1 MNIYKRQTNLVKPDQ
16 LDFPILLI
24 GCGGTG
30 SWAGI
35 ALAKM
40 GCTNIALV
48 DFDEVEPHNIASQ
61 TYRIIDF
68 ATSIKKVYTLKS
80 QMQEMNDQHNINFR
94 AFSETFEEFFEKSQK
109 HFKPITLP
117 PSEPYPYKFP
127 VVICAIDS
135 MDERIKL
142 WDIIKKRNDVELF
155 LDPRIGGELLRLYA
169 VDPLDNKAVAF
180 YESQL
185 YPSSKAD
192 PLPCG
197 SRQIVYTTMFT
208 GALIANYVKKYAK
221 KEPIRAETIMDFST
235 MNLI

>member
-30 SWAGI
+30 SWTLI
-35 ALAKM
+35 ALQKM
-40 GCTNIALV
+40 GCTNISVV
-48 DFDEVEPHNIASQ
+48 DFDKVEKHNTPSQ
-61 TYRIIDF
+61 AFTMDHVGMF
-68 ATSIKKVYTLKS
+68 KVHALPGSYVKF
-80 QMQEMNDQHNINFR
+80 E
-94 AFSETFEEFFEKSQK
+94 ETFEDYFLDQKDFLPKSK
-109 HFKPITLP
+109 ELR
-117 PSEPYPYKFP
+117 

-169 VDPLDNKAVAF
+169 VDPLDTKAVTF

-197 SRQIVYTTMFT
+197 SRQIIYTTMFT

-221 KEPIRAETIMDFST
+221 KEPIRAETIIDFST
-235 MNLI
+235 MNLV

>member
-16 LDFPILLI
+16 LDFSILLI

-30 SWAGI
+30 SWTGV

-40 GCTNIALV
+40 GCTKIMLV
-48 DFDEVEPHNIASQ
+48 DHDKVEAHNIPSQ
-61 TYRIIDF
+61 VFEIRDRDRF
-68 ATSIKKVYTLKS
+68 KVHALAQS
-80 QMQEMNDQHNINFR
+80 MNEVNQEKEKLYED
-94 AFSETFEEFFEKSQK
+94 FSETFEKFFQNHTRKIS
-109 HFKPITLP
+109 
-117 PSEPYPYKFP
+117 

-142 WDIIKKRNDVELF
+142 WDVIKKRNDVELF

-208 GALIANYVKKYAK
+208 GALIANYVKKFAK
-221 KEPIRAETIMDFST
+221 KEPIRAETIIDFNA
-235 MNLI
+235 MQII

>member
-1 MNIYKRQTNLVKPDQ
+1 MKNIYKRQTNLVKPDQ

-30 SWAGI
+30 SWAYV
-35 ALAKM
+35 ALKKM
-40 GCTNIALV
+40 GASCVNVV
-48 DFDEVEPHNIASQ
+48 DFDVIEAHNVASQ
-61 TYRIIDF
+61 SYNKKDIGK
-68 ATSIKKVYTLKS
+68 IKSLTLFK
-80 QMQEMNDQHNINFR
+80 DDAGDI
-94 AFSETFEEFFEKSQK
+94 AFVGTFEEYFKSESWK
-109 HFKPITLP
+109 IRYPI
-117 PSEPYPYKFP
+117 
-127 VVICAIDS
+127 VICAIDS

-169 VDPLDNKAVAF
+169 VDPLDSKAVTF

-208 GALIANYVKKYAK
+208 GALVANYVKKYAK
-221 KEPIRAETIMDFST
+221 KEPIRAETIIDFNA
-235 MNLI
+235 MQIV

>member
-16 LDFPILLI
+16 LNFPILLI

-30 SWAGI
+30 SWAYV
-35 ALAKM
+35 ALKKM
-40 GCTNIALV
+40 GAKRIHVV
-48 DFDEVEPHNIASQ
+48 DFDIIEPHNIASQ
-61 TYRIIDF
+61 SYN
-68 ATSIKKVYTLKS
+68 KKNLGKTKS
-80 QMQEMNDQHNINFR
+80 LILVQEDSGDT
-94 AFSETFEEFFEKSQK
+94 AFVGTFEDFFKSEVWK
-109 HFKPITLP
+109 IR
-117 PSEPYPYKFP
+117 YP

-142 WDIIKKRNDVELF
+142 WEIIKKRDDVELF
-155 LDPRIGGELLRLYA
+155 LDPRIGGELLRMYA

-221 KEPIRAETIMDFST
+221 KEPIKAETIMDFST
-235 MNLI
+235 MNLV

>member
-1 MNIYKRQTNLVKPDQ
+1 MKNIYKRQTNFVKPEH
-16 LDFPILLI
+16 LDFSILLI

-30 SWAGI
+30 SWALL
-35 ALAKM
+35 ALQKM
-40 GCTNIALV
+40 GCTNLSVI
-48 DFDEVEPHNIASQ
+48 DFDKVEAHNIPSQ
-61 TYRIIDF
+61 AFKQEDIGILKTHALPGSY
-68 ATSIKKVYTLKS
+68 IKF
-80 QMQEMNDQHNINFR
+80 D
-94 AFSETFEEFFEKSQK
+94 ETFEDY
-109 HFKPITLP
+109 FKEYFREST
-117 PSEPYPYKFP
+117 

-142 WDIIKKRNDVELF
+142 WDIIKKRDDVELF
-155 LDPRIGGELLRLYA
+155 LDPRIGGELLRMYA

-221 KEPIRAETIMDFST
+221 KEPIKAETIMDFST

>member
-30 SWAGI
+30 SWAYV
-35 ALAKM
+35 ALKKM
-40 GCTNIALV
+40 GVKYIIVV
-48 DFDEVEPHNIASQ
+48 DHDVVEPHNTASQ
-61 TYRIIDF
+61 FYTEKD
-68 ATSIKKVYTLKS
+68 AGKKKAIALMSEFKGDT
-80 QMQEMNDQHNINFR
+80 
-94 AFSETFEEFFEKSQK
+94 AFPDTFEKFFKSNTWEISY
-109 HFKPITLP
+109 PI
-117 PSEPYPYKFP
+117 
-127 VVICAIDS
+127 VICAIDS

-169 VDPLDNKAVAF
+169 VDPLDNKAVEF

>member
-1 MNIYKRQTNLVKPDQ
+1 MWEQVFHSGGYITNIYKRQTNLVKPDQ

-24 GCGGTG
+24 GAGGTG
-30 SWAGI
+30 SWTGV

-40 GCTNIALV
+40 GCERIFIV
-48 DFDEVEPHNIASQ
+48 DFDVIEPHNTPSQ
-61 TYRIIDF
+61 AY
-68 ATSIKKVYTLKS
+68 L
-80 QMQEMNDQHNINFR
+80 
-94 AFSETFEEFFEKSQK
+94 
-109 HFKPITLP
+109 
-117 PSEPYPYKFP
+117 PSEIGKEKAFALNDMICKIIGKNVANVLPVPFQKLDWDKNAHFP

-169 VDPLDNKAVAF
+169 VDPLDNKAVEF

-197 SRQIVYTTMFT
+197 SRQIIYTTMFT

-221 KEPIRAETIMDFST
+221 KEPIRAETIIDFST
-235 MNLI
+235 MNLV

>member
-30 SWAGI
+30 SWTGI
-35 ALAKM
+35 ALARM
-40 GCTNIALV
+40 GCSNITLI
-48 DFDEVEPHNIASQ
+48 DFDKIESHNIPSQ
-61 TYRIIDF
+61 AFLPKHILNPK
-68 ATSIKKVYTLKS
+68 SKGGNKKVVALYSMLH
-80 QMQEMNDQHNINFR
+80 EINRDYQQFR
-94 AFSETFEEFFEKSQK
+94 YWPIYKTFEEYFNRKPKEKFS
-109 HFKPITLP
+109 I
-117 PSEPYPYKFP
+117 
-127 VVICAIDS
+127 VICAIDS

-142 WDIIKKRNDVELF
+142 WDVIKKRNDVELF
-155 LDPRIGGELLRLYA
+155 LDPRIGGELLRMYA
-169 VDPLDNKAVAF
+169 VDPLDTKAVTF

-197 SRQIVYTTMFT
+197 SRQIIYTTMFT

-235 MNLI
+235 MQLL

>member
-1 MNIYKRQTNLVKPDQ
+1 MNIYKRQSNFVTPSN

-30 SWAGI
+30 SWTGI

-40 GCTNIALV
+40 GCTKIILV
-48 DFDEVEPHNIASQ
+48 DFDKVEPHNIPSQ
-61 TYRIIDF
+61 SYEIRDHDRQ
-68 ATSIKKVYTLKS
+68 KVYALE
-80 QMQEMNDQHNINFR
+80 QNMNEMNHGENRQYESFQK
-94 AFSETFEEFFEKSQK
+94 TFENFFKDHMRKIS
-109 HFKPITLP
+109 
-117 PSEPYPYKFP
+117 

-169 VDPLDNKAVAF
+169 VDPLDTKAVTF

-197 SRQIVYTTMFT
+197 SRQIIYTTMFT

-221 KEPIRAETIMDFST
+221 KEPIRAETIMDFNT

>member
-1 MNIYKRQTNLVKPDQ
+1 MNIYKRQSNFIKPEQ
-16 LDFPILLI
+16 LNFPILLI

-30 SWAGI
+30 SWVATSLVRMGCSNIVLVDPDKVEAHNITSQAYNLSDIGELKVI
-35 ALAKM
+35 ALNNHIQ
-40 GCTNIALV
+40 NILSKKSTMALFPMV
-48 DFDEVEPHNIASQ
+48 
-61 TYRIIDF
+61 
-68 ATSIKKVYTLKS
+68 
-80 QMQEMNDQHNINFR
+80 
-94 AFSETFEEFFEKSQK
+94 FEKFFE
-109 HFKPITLP
+109 L
-117 PSEPYPYKFP
+117 ENAKFP

-142 WDIIKKRNDVELF
+142 WDIIKRRNDIELF

-180 YESQL
+180 YESKL
-185 YPSSKAD
+185 YPSNKAD

-221 KEPIRAETIMDFST
+221 KELIKGETIIDFAN
-235 MNLI
+235 MEIV

>member
-1 MNIYKRQTNLVKPDQ
+1 MNIYKRQSNLVKPDQ
-16 LDFPILLI
+16 LNFPILLI

-30 SWAGI
+30 SWTGL

-40 GCTNIALV
+40 GCKKIIVV
-48 DFDEVEPHNIASQ
+48 DFDLVESHNIPSQAYSNYSVSCKKSYELVSSYMYKNTETKHAS
-61 TYRIIDF
+61 
-68 ATSIKKVYTLKS
+68 
-80 QMQEMNDQHNINFR
+80 
-94 AFSETFEEFFEKSQK
+94 FSALDMTFEDFFIACANKS
-109 HFKPITLP
+109 L
-117 PSEPYPYKFP
+117 P

-155 LDPRIGGELLRLYA
+155 LDPRIGGELLRMYA

-185 YPSSKAD
+185 YSSSKAD

-197 SRQIVYTTMFT
+197 SRQIIYTTMFT